1 MVRRKLIAIVLAS
14 LVAAPLVAQDTAQD
28 ALLYLTTEAGE
39 DRLLEADLNRDY
51 FSLAT
56 YVETEQVLTFCGPAT
71 VAAVANSLNIDRP
84 SPDRLYP
91 WTLFTQDLLFNEAN
105 QKLKPYGM
113 VEHEGLTLAELDQ
126 FIENLGLTAEHHFAD
141 ETAVD
146 DLRSAIQATLSRR
159 DARLI
164 VNYSR
169 KALPQTG
176 GGHISPIGAYDVET
190 DSVLILD
197 VAKYKY
203 PPVWISVQKLHDAM
217 MLEDTGSNRSRGFVE
232 VSVQ

>member
-1 MVRRKLIAIVLAS
+1 MVCRKLIASALTLIFTT
-14 LVAAPLVAQDTAQD
+14 PIMAQEG
-28 ALLYLTTEAGE
+28 LLYLTSEAGE
-39 DRLLEADLNRDY
+39 DRLLAAELNRDY

-56 YVETEQVLTFCGPAT
+56 YAETEQVLTFCGPAT

-84 SPDRLYP
+84 SPERLYP
-91 WTLFTQDLLFNEAN
+91 WTLFTQDLVFNDAN
-105 QKLKPYGM
+105 QELKSYAT
-113 VEHEGLTLAELDQ
+113 VEHEGLTLVELDQ
-126 FIENLGLTAEHHFAD
+126 FVENLGLAAEHRFAD
-141 ETAVD
+141 ESTVD
-146 DLRSAIQATLSRR
+146 DLRDAIQSTLVRR

-169 KALPQTG
+169 EALPQNG
-176 GGHISPIGAYDVET
+176 GGHISPIGAYDEET

-217 MLEDTGSNRSRGFVE
+217 ILEDSGSNRSRGFIE
-232 VSVQ
+232 VSIQ

>member
-1 MVRRKLIAIVLAS
+1 MVQRQLIAFALALGLCAPVLAED
-14 LVAAPLVAQDTAQD
+14 LT
-28 ALLYLTTEAGE
+28 YLTTEAGE
-39 DRLLEADLNRDY
+39 DRLMAAELNRDY

-56 YVETEQVLTFCGPAT
+56 YLEYEQVLTFCGPAT
-71 VAAVANSLNIDRP
+71 VSAVANALGIARP

-126 FIENLGLTAEHHFAD
+126 FIENVGLAAEHRFAD
-141 ETAVD
+141 ETSVD
-146 DLRSAIQATLSRR
+146 ELRTAITETLADRNS
-159 DARLI
+159 RLI

-169 KALPQTG
+169 KALPQDG
-176 GGHISPIGAYDVET
+176 DGHISPIGAYDADT
-190 DSVLILD
+190 DTVLILD

-203 PPVWISVQKLHDAM
+203 PPVWITVQTLHDAM
-217 MLEDTGSNRSRGFVE
+217 MLVDSGSNRSRGFVQ

>member
-1 MVRRKLIAIVLAS
+1 MVCRQLIAVA
-14 LVAAPLVAQDTAQD
+14 LVAISATMANAQDD
-28 ALLYLTTEAGE
+28 LLYLTSETGE

-56 YVETEQVLTFCGPAT
+56 YVETEQVLTFCGPAS
-71 VAAVANSLNIDRP
+71 VAAVANSLDIDRP

-91 WTLFTQDLLFNEAN
+91 WTLFTQDLLFNAAN
-105 QKLKPYGM
+105 QALKAYGM

-126 FIENLGLTAEHHFAD
+126 FIENIGLAADHHFAD
-141 ETAVD
+141 ETSVD
-146 DLRSAIQATLSRR
+146 ELRIAIKTTLSDR

-169 KALPQTG
+169 QALPQTG
-176 GGHISPIGAYDVET
+176 DGHISPVGAYDADT

-203 PPVWISVQKLHDAM
+203 PPVWISVQKLHDGM
-217 MLEDTGSNRSRGFVE
+217 MMIDTGSNRSRGFVE
-232 VSVQ
+232 VSLQ